1 MFLAPLEIKMTI
13 LEKCG
18 ITKRIINGLIKKG
31 LFVPKKVRP
40 VKKPIRSPS
49 EEQFYRVADRFTPPF
64 TKKEKEFYIKNP
76 NIFCEHLIKNAKFF
90 VKTGELLYDTS
101 EKAQKSLPVKK
112 AIAALLV
119 IQRISHALLDYN
131 YLKYDRHLE
140 YHDYKESPVG
150 YYWQKLKKL
159 CLLAALK
166 TKKPNPKELATQKM
180 LELISGYGIIIKSS
194 KSKKRAQG
202 AYKFLVSSL
211 KNKRL
216 TQELNSLVKI
226 FRQFSLTQEKE
237 VIITYYGLAPRN
249 LGMIEVGF
257 HHFVYLKNLI
267 ETHPDLIRSGYK
279 DKVKKWIK
287 NVDFPLVIIGARDFV
302 QVDAE
307 PFIEEIQNLYK
318 EELQRWMPH

>member
-1 MFLAPLEIKMTI
+1 MTV

-31 LFVPKKVRP
+31 LFVPQKVRP
-40 VKKPIRSPS
+40 VKKPMRSPS
-49 EEQFYRVADRFTPPF
+49 EEQFYRVADRFTPPL

-90 VKTGELLYDTS
+90 VKTGELLHDTS
-101 EKAQKSLPVKK
+101 EKAQKSLPAKE
-112 AIAALLV
+112 AISALLV
-119 IQRISHALLDYN
+119 IQRIYHAALDYN

-150 YYWQKLKKL
+150 YYWQKLKKS

-194 KSKKRAQG
+194 KSKKRAQK

-211 KNKRL
+211 KDKRL
-216 TQELNSLVKI
+216 TQELNSLVEV

-237 VIITYYGLAPRN
+237 GMITYYGLPPRN
-249 LGMIEVGF
+249 LGMIEAGF
-257 HHFVYLKNLI
+257 HYFGYLKNLI
-267 ETHPDLIRSGYK
+267 EDNPGLIKLEYRNK
-279 DKVKKWIK
+279 IKKWLK
-287 NVDFPLVIIGARDFV
+287 HEDFPLVIIGARDFV
-302 QVDAE
+302 QIDAE